1 MGIDAIL
8 RDLDVEIDR
17 GLDPRDVE
25 RRRARFGPN
34 RLPPPPRRS
43 ILRRLFDQL
52 KSPLVLT
59 LLLAAAVSLVVATT
73 TRDGGSV
80 AERYGDA
87 FAILLIVALNAALGL
102 AQERKAEAALA
113 ALGAMTVP
121 KTRVLRDGTVVDLR
135 ADEVVPGDVL
145 VLEAGDA
152 VAADARLVEA
162 IECAADESALTG
174 ESVPVAKDARAALV
188 QDTQLAERA
197 TMLFS
202 GTTVVRGRAKGIVAA
217 TGSTTELGKIGH
229 LIATAEQART
239 PLELKLETF
248 GRHILW
254 ICAAASV
261 VLFVIGLAR
270 GTGAWHIQML
280 TAVSFAVAA
289 IPEGLPAIS
298 TITLALGTQRMARRG
313 VVIRRLPAV
322 ETLGG
327 VTVICSDKTGTLTE
341 NAMTVREIYVAGQ
354 RGTVEGEGYE
364 PTGAIRG
371 DSRELPATRA
381 LAESAAACNTAAL
394 RRDERGRTT
403 VLGDPTEGALLVFAA
418 KVARELGRERAA
430 EERVREIPFDSD
442 RKRMCV
448 ITRDASAFTAHV
460 KGSPDVLLPMCRSRM
475 AEDGTT
481 EPIGDEI
488 ARALLETEQ
497 MSARGLRVL
506 AVARSRLANAA
517 DDPEKDLVFVGLVA
531 MMDPPRSGVTEA
543 VRACE
548 EAGIR
553 PVMITG
559 DHPLTAQAIA
569 RELGMWREG
578 DMTVTGSD
586 LARMNDEELR
596 SRVARIRVFARTTA
610 EQKLRI
616 VRALK
621 ASGEVVAMTGDG
633 VNDAPA
639 LRESHVGIAMGRG
652 GTEVARQA
660 ADVVISDD
668 NFATIVEGVREG
680 RAIFAN
686 IRKFIVYLLA
696 SNVSLA
702 VAVFVVAFASG
713 VRWSPL
719 TPLMILCINFVT
731 NGPPALALGVDP
743 PDPTHMSERPRKTNE
758 ALLGR
763 AELFAILGLGLA
775 GGVIALAFYAFPP
788 ARLASDPE
796 WSRAMAFSVLGYA
809 PLALAFGLRSLRTSV
824 LALRPRL
831 TRALLLAVAVSGA
844 VHAFGF
850 AIPALRPVFRVPMI
864 GHVEWTAVLGASMV
878 PLLVLELAKVAL
890 HVISPSHA
898 VASAF
903 SAPETHPVP
912 RRVEN

>member
-1 MGIDAIL
+1 M
-8 RDLDVEIDR
+8 DLETRTDD
-17 GLDPRDVE
+17 GLDARE
-25 RRRARFGPN
+25 AARRRQRFGAN
-34 RLPPPPRRS
+34 RLPPPPKRS
-43 ILRRLFDQL
+43 TLRRLFGQL

-59 LLLAAAVSLVVATT
+59 LIVAAAVSLVVATT
-73 TRDGGSV
+73 TRDGGSI

-87 FAILLIVALNAALGL
+87 FAIFLIVALNAALGL
-102 AQERKAEAALA
+102 LQERKAEAALE
-113 ALGAMTVP
+113 ALDAMTAP
-121 KTRVLRDGTVVDLR
+121 KTRVLRDGAVIELH
-135 ADEVVPGDVL
+135 ADELVPGDVL

-152 VAADARLVEA
+152 VAADARLVEG

-174 ESVPVAKDARAALV
+174 ESVPVVKDAHAELSPDV
-188 QDTQLAERA
+188 PLAERA
-197 TMLFS
+197 TMVFS
-202 GTTVVRGRAKGIVAA
+202 GTTVVRGRAKAIVTA
-217 TGSTTELGKIGH
+217 TGSATELGRIGH
-229 LIATAEQART
+229 LIATAQQAPT
-239 PLELKLETF
+239 PLERKLGSF
-248 GRHILW
+248 GSRILW

-261 VLFVIGLAR
+261 VLFAIGVAR
-270 GTGAWHIQML
+270 GADAWHVLML
-280 TAVSFAVAA
+280 EAVSFAVAA

-298 TITLALGTQRMARRG
+298 TITLALGTQRMARHG
-313 VVIRRLPAV
+313 VIVRRLPAV

-327 VTVICSDKTGTLTE
+327 VTVICTDKTGTLTE
-341 NAMTVREIYVAGQ
+341 NAMTVREIYLAG
-354 RGTVEGEGYE
+354 RRAHVEGEGYE
-364 PTGAIRG
+364 PTGTIRA
-371 DSRELPATRA
+371 DVRSLAVARA
-381 LAESAAACNTAAL
+381 LAESAAVCNTAAL
-394 RRDERGRTT
+394 RKDERGRTT

-418 KVARELGRERAA
+418 KVSHDLGSASGL
-430 EERVREIPFDSD
+430 ERVREIPFDSD

-448 ITRDASAFTAHV
+448 VTHDGDVFTSHL
-460 KGSPDVLLPMCRSRM
+460 KGSPDVLLPMCRFRM
-475 AEDGTT
+475 AADGTND
-481 EPIGDEI
+481 PIGDELEK
-488 ARALLETEQ
+488 ALRETEQ
-497 MSARGLRVL
+497 MSACGLRVL
-506 AVARSRLANAA
+506 AVARGRLRDVA
-517 DDPEKDLVFVGLVA
+517 DDPERDLVFVGLVA
-531 MMDPPRSGVTEA
+531 MMDPPRAGVTEA

-548 EAGIR
+548 VAGIR

-559 DHPLTAQAIA
+559 DHPMTAQAIA

-578 DMTVTGSD
+578 DRTVTGSELAQMADED
-586 LARMNDEELR
+586 LRA
-596 SRVARIRVFARTTA
+596 RVAQIRVFARTTA

-621 ASGEVVAMTGDG
+621 ASGEIVAMTGDG

-713 VRWSPL
+713 ARWLPL

-743 PDPTHMSERPRKTNE
+743 PDPAHMSERPSKATE
-758 ALLGR
+758 PLLGR
-763 AELFAILGLGLA
+763 SELFAIAGLGGV
-775 GGVIALAFYAFPP
+775 GGLVALAFYAFPP
-788 ARLASDPE
+788 SQFASDPE

-831 TRALLLAVAVSGA
+831 TRALLLAVLVSGS

-850 AIPALRPVFRVPMI
+850 TIPALRPVFRVPMI
-864 GHVEWTAVLGASMV
+864 GHTEWLVVLAASLA
-878 PLLVLELAKVAL
+878 PLIVLELVKFVA
-890 HVISPSHA
+890 HVIHTPGRA
-898 VASAF
+898 LPA
-903 SAPETHPVP
+903 
-912 RRVEN
+912 R